1 MINIVSIIFTIISI
15 LLILFLWKKPLDK
28 KIEKK
33 VDKVYKGIILF
44 LTGLF
49 VFLLTFNLGNIPN
62 GLHVDEAGM
71 AYDALNLS
79 RYGVDRFLYQ
89 NPVYFINFG
98 GGQNAL
104 YTYLASIVIDILG
117 FSVENIRLPA
127 ILLSFISAYCFV
139 SMMKKEKGK
148 LSGVITLFLLV
159 CLPFSI
165 MHSRWGLESYL
176 LFPMIIISCYFLYQ
190 ALTKHKKRWFI
201 FSGISFGLTLYTY
214 AVSYLILPIFLA
226 IVLLY
231 GLYSKKIK
239 WSECFLLGI
248 PLFILALPLILM
260 LAVNNGLINE
270 IKTPFLSIPELF
282 FYRGSEFSLQNIWKN
297 FNIFGILFSNDGLIY
312 NAFKEYGTV
321 YYFSIPFC
329 IYGFILVCKNT
340 IQAIKEKK
348 INLDGIMLALFISV
362 FLITMTLD
370 GPNINRANAI
380 YFPLIYFIIMGIS
393 ALISKKNW
401 SGYVILTMY
410 LIMFL
415 SFGHYYFKE
424 YPKEVHD
431 TYFFVSEE
439 DIASALSFASQSD
452 ADKIYVI
459 DESYHQPYI
468 YTMLALEMDPYTFN
482 EKKIMD
488 GNNIIQVDKY
498 YFRLDEIKKGNIY
511 IFLKENQIPEEIKNA
526 DFKTLSFGSINVYY

>member
-1 MINIVSIIFTIISI
+1 MINILSIIFTIISI

-176 LFPMIIISCYFLYQ
+176 LFPMIIIFL
-190 ALTKHKKRWFI
+190 
-201 FSGISFGLTLYTY
+201 
-214 AVSYLILPIFLA
+214 
-226 IVLLY
+226 
-231 GLYSKKIK
+231 
-239 WSECFLLGI
+239 E
-248 PLFILALPLILM
+248 
-260 LAVNNGLINE
+260 
-270 IKTPFLSIPELF
+270 
-282 FYRGSEFSLQNIWKN
+282 
-297 FNIFGILFSNDGLIY
+297 
-312 NAFKEYGTV
+312 
-321 YYFSIPFC
+321 
-329 IYGFILVCKNT
+329 
-340 IQAIKEKK
+340 
-348 INLDGIMLALFISV
+348 
-362 FLITMTLD
+362 
-370 GPNINRANAI
+370 
-380 YFPLIYFIIMGIS
+380 
-393 ALISKKNW
+393 
-401 SGYVILTMY
+401 
-410 LIMFL
+410 
-415 SFGHYYFKE
+415 
-424 YPKEVHD
+424 
-431 TYFFVSEE
+431 
-439 DIASALSFASQSD
+439 
-452 ADKIYVI
+452 
-459 DESYHQPYI
+459 
-468 YTMLALEMDPYTFN
+468 
-482 EKKIMD
+482 
-488 GNNIIQVDKY
+488 
-498 YFRLDEIKKGNIY
+498 
-511 IFLKENQIPEEIKNA
+511 
-526 DFKTLSFGSINVYY
+526 

>member
-1 MINIVSIIFTIISI
+1 
-15 LLILFLWKKPLDK
+15 
-28 KIEKK
+28 
-33 VDKVYKGIILF
+33 
-44 LTGLF
+44 
-49 VFLLTFNLGNIPN
+49 
-62 GLHVDEAGM
+62 
-71 AYDALNLS
+71 
-79 RYGVDRFLYQ
+79 
-89 NPVYFINFG
+89 
-98 GGQNAL
+98 
-104 YTYLASIVIDILG
+104 
-117 FSVENIRLPA
+117 
-127 ILLSFISAYCFV
+127 
-139 SMMKKEKGK
+139 
-148 LSGVITLFLLV
+148 
-159 CLPFSI
+159 
-165 MHSRWGLESYL
+165 
-176 LFPMIIISCYFLYQ
+176 
-190 ALTKHKKRWFI
+190 
-201 FSGISFGLTLYTY
+201 
-214 AVSYLILPIFLA
+214 
-226 IVLLY
+226 
-231 GLYSKKIK
+231 
-239 WSECFLLGI
+239 
-248 PLFILALPLILM
+248 M

-362 FLITMTLD
+362 FLITMILD

-459 DESYHQPYI
+459 DEDYHQPYI
-468 YTMLALEMDPYTFN
+468 YTMLALEIDPYTFN
-482 EKKIMD
+482 EKRIMD